1 MTIAIYPGSFDPL
14 TNGHYDIAVRAS
26 KLFDKLFVA
35 VYHSPIEKVLLF
47 NTEERVAL
55 AREALAAFANI
66 EVMPYTGLT
75 GDVASRVNAKVM
87 VRGLR
92 MGGDFE
98 KEFNLAMMSKNF
110 FPELENIC
118 LMASA
123 EYQFVSSSMLKEAAS
138 LGANIETLVPANV
151 AVALRKKFCHKPVLF
166 DKSL

>member
-1 MTIAIYPGSFDPL
+1 LTIAIYPGSFDPL

-55 AREALAAFANI
+55 AREALASFVNI

-75 GDVASRVNAKVM
+75 GDVASRVNARVM

-151 AVALRKKFCHKPVLF
+151 AVALRKKFCHKPDLF

>member
-14 TNGHYDIAVRAS
+14 TNGHFDIALRAS
-26 KLFDKLFVA
+26 KLFDKLIVA
-35 VYHSPIEKVLLF
+35 IYHAPIEKTLLF

-55 AREALAAFANI
+55 ARRAFANNLNI

-75 GDVASRVNAKVM
+75 GDLAKRVNASVM

-98 KEFNLAMMSKNF
+98 KEFNLAMMSRNL

-151 AVALRKKFCHKPVLF
+151 AAALRKKFCRKPDLF
-166 DKSL
+166 DKNP

>member
-1 MTIAIYPGSFDPL
+1 LTIAIYPGSFDPL

-55 AREALAAFANI
+55 AREALASFSNI

-75 GDVASRVNAKVM
+75 GDVASRVNARVM

-151 AVALRKKFCHKPVLF
+151 AVALRKKFCHKPNLF

>member
-1 MTIAIYPGSFDPL
+1 MAQ
-14 TNGHYDIAVRAS
+14 
-26 KLFDKLFVA
+26 
-35 VYHSPIEKVLLF
+35 
-47 NTEERVAL
+47 
-55 AREALAAFANI
+55 EALKEYRTI

-75 GDVASRVNAKVM
+75 GDLARRVNAKVM

-98 KEFNLAMMSKNF
+98 NEFNLAMMSKKF

-138 LGANIETLVPANV
+138 LGAKIETLVPANV
-151 AVALRKKFCHKPVLF
+151 AVALRKKFGGQN
-166 DKSL
+166 

>member
-14 TNGHYDIAVRAS
+14 TNGHFDIAVRAS
-26 KLFDKLFVA
+26 RLFDKLFVA
-35 VYHSPIEKVLLF
+35 VYHSPVDKNLLF

-55 AREALAAFANI
+55 AREALQAYSNI
-66 EVMPYTGLT
+66 EVVPYTGLT
-75 GDVASRVNAKVM
+75 GEVARRMNAKVM

-98 KEFNLAMMSKNF
+98 NEFNLAMMSKKF

-118 LMASA
+118 LMASV

-138 LGANIETLVPANV
+138 LGANIETLVPVNV
-151 AVALRKKFCHKPVLF
+151 AVALRKKFCHKPDLF
-166 DKSL
+166 DKSR

>member
-1 MTIAIYPGSFDPL
+1 LTIAIYPGSFDPL
-14 TNGHYDIAVRAS
+14 TNGHFDIAVRAS
-26 KLFDKLFVA
+26 KLFDKLIVA
-35 VYHSPIEKVLLF
+35 VYHTPIEKILLF

-55 AREALAAFANI
+55 AREALSHFQNI

-75 GDVASRVNAKVM
+75 GDLAARVNARVM

-151 AVALRKKFCHKPVLF
+151 AVALRKKFCHKPELF
-166 DKSL
+166 DKSH